1 MAVGFTPKYNNAFP
15 LTDLT
20 QQQYIA
26 LGIEAAKSLGWDIF
40 YASGVG
46 FKAYINK
53 KSFLSTNQ
61 LIKFTIVADNVGIE
75 SLSLG
80 TEMVDFGKNKKNVN
94 KLISAIEELKPD
106 FNIEEL
112 ELKYEALTL
121 VADEEDDLTQ
131 EPATATE
138 NFKGFLSIFVPRNG
152 YFITPILLNLN
163 LLVFILMVLM
173 GVNAFNPDGESL
185 IRWGANFKPVT
196 TAGEP
201 WRLLTNCFLHI
212 GILHLLMNMYALV
225 FIGVILEPYL
235 GKIRFAAAYLL
246 TGVGASVASLWWHDM
261 TISAGASGAIFGMY
275 GVFLALLTTD
285 FIHKDVR
292 KSLLTSISVFVGYN
306 LLNGL
311 KGGID
316 NAAHIGGL
324 LSGLIIGYAL
334 IPSLKKPHVF
344 RLKLNAI
351 LLLTVF
357 MFCTS
362 FMVYNITP
370 YDFAKYDAEIKI
382 FIRNE
387 SQAMEVYS
395 LPEDAPDA
403 KLMYEIK
410 DRGIYYW
417 NENIKLVTEL
427 DKLNLPEVLHEKNG
441 TLKKYCELRIKCYEL
456 MYEAVK
462 ERNKEKYD
470 VEIQTL
476 AQQIENLVK
485 KLQVETE

>member
-1 MAVGFTPKYNNAFP
+1 MAIGFTPKYNDEFP
-15 LTDLT
+15 LADLT

-26 LGIEAAKSLGWDIF
+26 LGIEAAKSLGWEIV
-40 YASGVG
+40 YTSRAG
-46 FKAYINK
+46 FKAFTNK
-53 KSFLSTNQ
+53 NVFFSANQ
-61 LIKFTIVADNVGIE
+61 LIKVVIAANNVSVE
-75 SLSLG
+75 SFSAG

-94 KLISAIEELKPD
+94 RLISAIEELKPN
-106 FNIEEL
+106 FSIEEL

-121 VADEEDDLTQ
+121 VADEDDELTQ
-131 EPATATE
+131 APATATQ
-138 NFKGFLSIFVPRNG
+138 NFKGFLSIFVPGNG
-152 YFITPILLNLN
+152 YFVTPILLNLN

-173 GVNAFNPDGESL
+173 GVNAFDPDSESL
-185 IRWGANFKPVT
+185 IRWGANFKPIT

-212 GILHLLMNMYALV
+212 GILHLLLNMYALV
-225 FIGVILEPYL
+225 FIGGILEPYL
-235 GKIRFAAAYLL
+235 GKTRFAAAYLL
-246 TGVGASVASLWWHDM
+246 AGIGASAASLWWHDM

-285 FIHKDVR
+285 FIHKDIR

-324 LSGLIIGYAL
+324 VSGLIMGYAM

-344 RLKLNAI
+344 KLELNTI

-357 MFCTS
+357 MCCTS
-362 FMVYNITP
+362 FMVYNQTA
-370 YDFAKYDAEIKI
+370 YDFAKYDAEIKA
-382 FIRNE
+382 FVRNE

-395 LPEDAPDA
+395 LTEDVPDA

-417 NENIKLVTEL
+417 NENIKLITEL
-427 DKLNLPEVLHEKNG
+427 DKLYLPEVIHERNG
-441 TLKKYCELRIKCYEL
+441 ELKKYCEVRIKCYEL
-456 MYEAVK
+456 MYRAVA
-462 ERNKEKYD
+462 EGNKDKYNA
-470 VEIQTL
+470 ELETL
-476 AQQIENLVK
+476 DQQIENMVK
-485 KLQVETE
+485 GMSGETE